1 MLPLEMERWRSQLF
15 CTVIGESFDERRG
28 KGPGAHDPERAEGA
42 GTCDELYSSRR
53 DINDAPLEEIHL
65 SWIALDD
72 LEALPGLVIFGNN
85 QRHREPHT
93 LAL

>member
-1 MLPLEMERWRSQLF
+1 MTP
-15 CTVIGESFDERRG
+15 
-28 KGPGAHDPERAEGA
+28 KGQKAPEHATSSTQAEG
-42 GTCDELYSSRR
+42 
-53 DINDAPLEEIHL
+53 DIDNAPLEEINL